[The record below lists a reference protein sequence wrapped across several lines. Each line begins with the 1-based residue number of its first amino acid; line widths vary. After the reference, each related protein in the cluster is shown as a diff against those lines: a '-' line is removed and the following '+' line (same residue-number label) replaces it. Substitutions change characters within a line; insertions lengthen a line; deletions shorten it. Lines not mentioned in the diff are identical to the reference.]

1 MNTTDAEIA
10 EKLEGMKRGNLQLDL
25 FEGELWLTIRNKHRG
40 VDIFVDGEVSPSDLL
55 AFCRAVVEK
64 IDGPTF
70 TIEQIDNYVYNNT
83 FCATP
88 YEYSRVWND
97 ALEDTRNRLKDP
109 KDGIAALVKRDKEM
123 A

>member
-1 MNTTDAEIA
+1 MDSKEIA
-10 EKLEGMKRGNLQLDL
+10 DRLDGMIAGRVQL
-25 FEGELWLTIRNKHRG
+25 IRQFG
-40 VDIFVDGEVSPSDLL
+40 SLALLVSGDYVTMFPPADLL

>member
-1 MNTTDAEIA
+1 MAQGTLEQQGDKM
-10 EKLEGMKRGNLQLDL
+10 KLK
-25 FEGELWLTIRNKHRG
+25 LTIAM
-40 VDIFVDGEVSPSDLL
+40 LM
-55 AFCRAVVEK
+55 RAVVEK

-88 YEYSRVWND
+88 DEYSRVWND
-97 ALEDTRNRLKDP
+97 ALEDTRNKLKDP

>member
-1 MNTTDAEIA
+1 MNAREIA
-10 EKLEGMKRGNLQLDL
+10 DRLDGMRIENVEIQSAAGTENWMAIHQPNAY
-25 FEGELWLTIRNKHRG
+25 ELPDVISLHS
-40 VDIFVDGEVSPSDLL
+40 EALL